1 MDLEESEIEEQE
13 LEFEARFDY
22 ENDIDPNKL
31 DLNGKRVK
39 VPVSYYGP
47 DHRYAC
53 QAAVLKKPGVLAF
66 VWRAYEVR
74 QKKIVVQDFRSATE
88 TVDGVQAMVP
98 VYQKKPNQLG
108 Q

>member
-39 VPVSYYGP
+39 VPVSYY
-47 DHRYAC
+47 
-53 QAAVLKKPGVLAF
+53 
-66 VWRAYEVR
+66 
-74 QKKIVVQDFRSATE
+74 
-88 TVDGVQAMVP
+88 
-98 VYQKKPNQLG
+98 QLTSFPSLYVA